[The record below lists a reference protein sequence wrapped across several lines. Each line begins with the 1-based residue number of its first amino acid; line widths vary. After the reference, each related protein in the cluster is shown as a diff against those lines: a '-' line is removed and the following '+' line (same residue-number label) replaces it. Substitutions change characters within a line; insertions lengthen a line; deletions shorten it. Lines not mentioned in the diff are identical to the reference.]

1 MTLRERQ
8 FRSPDSY
15 LTIVLQRLHRASIV
29 RYRASAFQDLCDA
42 ASIPRDLRANLLRT
56 LVSQGYATDEGHG
69 LIRITALGSQVAV
82 TPHP

>member
-8 FRSPDSY
+8 FRSTDSY
-15 LTIVLQRLHRASIV
+15 LTIVLQRLRRASVV
-29 RYRASAFQDLCDA
+29 RQRASAFADLCDA

-56 LVSQGYATDEGHG
+56 LVGQGYATDEGHG
-69 LIRITALGSQVAV
+69 FIRITPLGSQAAG